1 MEVYGEALIITGA
14 WIQTMGAGVASIGN
28 TIIANNDENSETVG
42 GELYVVGN
50 AIEATG
56 NTIQAVGRSKLPL
69 KNDNEVLGTMGTWF
83 QAAGNIANV
92 VGGSQALTG
101 GKNDGLEVDVL
112 GDVIQS
118 NGAAFEAIS
127 SSFSN
132 SAYSDLITTGQT
144 LQSLSVAIE
153 AIGLLYIK
161 RGDVKLGQQI
171 VALGSYGQTAGA
183 ALDAIG
189 FTKDFNNKEKFT

>member
-14 WIQTMGAGVASIGN
+14 WIQTIGAGVASIGN
-28 TIIANNDENSETVG
+28 TIIVTNEETGEAVG
-42 GELYVVGN
+42 GELYVIGN

-56 NTIQAVGRSKLPL
+56 NTLQAIGRTNLPL
-69 KNDNEVLGTMGTWF
+69 TGDYEVLGTMGAWF
-83 QAAGNIANV
+83 QAAGNVANV
-92 VGGSQALTG
+92 VGGSQALESG
-101 GKNDGLEVDVL
+101 NNENEGLEIDVL
-112 GDVIQS
+112 GNVIQS
-118 NGAAFEAIS
+118 TGAAFEATS
-127 SSFSN
+127 SSYSN
-132 SAYSDLITTGQT
+132 SAYADLITTGQT

-161 RGDVKLGQQI
+161 RGNVKLGQQI

-189 FTKDFNNKEKFT
+189 FTKDFNSKG

>member
-14 WIQTMGAGVASIGN
+14 WIQTIGAGVAAIGN
-28 TIIANNDENSETVG
+28 TIIANNEEDSETVG
-42 GELYVVGN
+42 GELYVLGN

-56 NTIQAVGRSKLPL
+56 NTLQAVGRSKLPL
-69 KNDNEVLGTMGTWF
+69 SSDHEVLGTMGTWF

-101 GKNDGLEVDVL
+101 GGNDGLEIDVL

-118 NGAAFEAIS
+118 AGAAFEATS
-127 SSFSN
+127 SRFSN
-132 SAYSDLITTGQT
+132 SAYADLITTGQT

-189 FTKDFNNKEKFT
+189 FTKDFNSKE